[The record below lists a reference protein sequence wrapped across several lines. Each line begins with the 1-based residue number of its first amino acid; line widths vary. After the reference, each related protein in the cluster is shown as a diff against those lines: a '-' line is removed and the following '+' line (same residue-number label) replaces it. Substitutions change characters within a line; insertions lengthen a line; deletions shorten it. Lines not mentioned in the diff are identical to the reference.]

1 MTADTVWLK
10 DLIREARAER
20 GSARKL
26 TDRQQLSLLALA
38 TKHCPEKTRE
48 VIRERIARPLTSWPG
63 CWVIDRLYI
72 EGDQVCY
79 CTGQDY
85 RVEMAELRKRLHAW
99 R

>member
-20 GSARKL
+20 GSERKL
-26 TDRQQLSLLALA
+26 TDRQQLSLPALA

-48 VIRERIARPLTSWPG
+48 VIRERIARPLTSWPR

-72 EGDQVCY
+72 EGDRVGY
-79 CTGQDY
+79 CAGQEY
-85 RVEMAELRKRLHAW
+85 RVEMAELRKRLLSW